1 MFDQCCEPLKIQQLK
16 CPEDKKKMHVHFSSH
31 HQRKRRK
38 KKAFS
43 LFLNQ
48 EKKKCNWRY
57 KSPEAEGRC
66 SPLLNMQHSA
76 GIVKNHWT
84 KNESL
89 PSSQPTNR
97 HLRTP
102 LPLLVVQTYQGRGR
116 DREEGAA
123 EQWRRSKWEAGD
135 EMRRVGGA
143 QFFGL
148 SFTLS
153 VLRAGDSVQDLL
165 ITTQWSSNPTVGI
178 DPDCC
183 PGLAALPNPPWML
196 RLCFCASPPL
206 SPFPSPPLLIMHWY
220 AWQPRGP
227 M

>member
-1 MFDQCCEPLKIQQLK
+1 MFDQCCEPLKIQQLSFFIIFK
-16 CPEDKKKMHVHFSSH
+16 S
-31 HQRKRRK
+31 R
-38 KKAFS
+38 
-43 LFLNQ
+43 
-48 EKKKCNWRY
+48 KKKCNWRY

-123 EQWRRSKWEAGD
+123 EQWGRSK
-135 EMRRVGGA
+135 
-143 QFFGL
+143 
-148 SFTLS
+148 
-153 VLRAGDSVQDLL
+153 
-165 ITTQWSSNPTVGI
+165 
-178 DPDCC
+178 
-183 PGLAALPNPPWML
+183 
-196 RLCFCASPPL
+196 
-206 SPFPSPPLLIMHWY
+206 
-220 AWQPRGP
+220 
-227 M
+227 